1 MLIWGCTTCLSHV
14 STISY
19 KLELMDKEVWIY
31 TREFIQSTLALVQFD
46 LDKES
51 IDAINH
57 YLRYD
62 EYEMAFE
69 GLFIEIMSL
78 ETIPAVDIARSKE
91 VGQLL
96 KLNEE
101 SVFDSNFWR
110 NFEDYVKKSNENKS
124 QSENIGKRL

>member
-1 MLIWGCTTCLSHV
+1 
-14 STISY
+14 
-19 KLELMDKEVWIY
+19 MDQEVWIY

-46 LDKES
+46 LDNES

-57 YLRYD
+57 YLIYD

-78 ETIPAVDIARSKE
+78 ETIPAVDIERSKE

-101 SVFDSNFWR
+101 SVFDSHFWK
-110 NFEDYVKKSNENKS
+110 NFENYVKRSNE
-124 QSENIGKRL
+124 SENQSKNLEKGL